1 MTKKVE
7 ESTISK
13 QQTNNDGDSSQHPT
27 QTAATEAAPP
37 PTTTTIKPPSST
49 QNSKIKVHLVA
60 VGSAPILKKN
70 KFLMNRTDNFG
81 VAISFLRKRLKL
93 GDGSSTVN
101 ATAATS
107 STTANNNASTNTNS
121 SSNTTPP
128 PSSSSLFL
136 YINSAFVPCPTEQIG
151 DLYDCFGMREELVIH
166 YSLQEAWG

>member
-1 MTKKVE
+1 MTKILE
-7 ESTISK
+7 ESPSSSIDK
-13 QQTNNDGDSSQHPT
+13 QQTDNDGDGQHPT
-27 QTAATEAAPP
+27 ETAAATPP
-37 PTTTTIKPPSST
+37 TTTIKPPYST
-49 QNSKIKVHLVA
+49 NLNKIKVHLVA

-93 GDGSSTVN
+93 PDGSST
-101 ATAATS
+101 AAAAGTSS
-107 STTANNNASTNTNS
+107 STTS
-121 SSNTTPP
+121 

>member
-1 MTKKVE
+1 MKKVE
-7 ESTISK
+7 ESSISK
-13 QQTNNDGDSSQHPT
+13 QQTNNDGDSSQQHPT
-27 QTAATEAAPP
+27 QTAATEAAPPP

-70 KFLMNRTDNFG
+70 KFLMNRADNFG

-101 ATAATS
+101 ATATTTS
-107 STTANNNASTNTNS
+107 TNASSNAS

>member
-1 MTKKVE
+1 MTNKAQE
-7 ESTISK
+7 ESSGNNP
-13 QQTNNDGDSSQHPT
+13 QTSSATTTAPTPPPATSSQ
-27 QTAATEAAPP
+27 
-37 PTTTTIKPPSST
+37 K
-49 QNSKIKVHLVA
+49 KIKVHLVA
-60 VGSAPILKKN
+60 VGSAPILKKS

-93 GDGSSTVN
+93 GD
-101 ATAATS
+101 
-107 STTANNNASTNTNS
+107 NS
-121 SSNTTPP
+121 SSSTATSTSS

>member
-1 MTKKVE
+1 MTKILE
-7 ESTISK
+7 ESPSSSIDK
-13 QQTNNDGDSSQHPT
+13 QQTDNDGDGQHPT
-27 QTAATEAAPP
+27 ETAAATPP
-37 PTTTTIKPPSST
+37 TTTIKPPSST
-49 QNSKIKVHLVA
+49 TQNKIKVHLVA

-93 GDGSSTVN
+93 PDGSST
-101 ATAATS
+101 AAAAGTSS
-107 STTANNNASTNTNS
+107 STTPPS
-121 SSNTTPP
+121 S
-128 PSSSSLFL
+128 SSSSLFL